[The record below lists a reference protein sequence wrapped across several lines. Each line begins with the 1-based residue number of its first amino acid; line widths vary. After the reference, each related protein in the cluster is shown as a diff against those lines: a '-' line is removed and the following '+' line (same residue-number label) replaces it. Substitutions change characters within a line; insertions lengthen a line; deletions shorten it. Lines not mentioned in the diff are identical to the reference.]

1 MGKPYGEEKPMAQ
14 VEDNACAQKP
24 CQNPLGCVALPI
36 AGYKDD
42 EPAQTY
48 EKRYEAEQC
57 SKHCCPEFLYVL
69 I

>member
-1 MGKPYGEEKPMAQ
+1 MRKPYGEEKPMAQ

-24 CQNPLGCVALPI
+24 CQNPLGCIALPI
-36 AGYKDD
+36 VRYKGD

-48 EKRYEAEQC
+48 EKRYENEQY
-57 SKHCCPEFLYVL
+57 SKHYSPVFICF